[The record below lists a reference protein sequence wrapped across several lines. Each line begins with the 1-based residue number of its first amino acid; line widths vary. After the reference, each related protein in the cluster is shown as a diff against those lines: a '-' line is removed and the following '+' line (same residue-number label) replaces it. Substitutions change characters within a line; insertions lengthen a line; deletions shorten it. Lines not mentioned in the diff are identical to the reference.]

1 MSKNDNLTSQIKSL
15 VEKIVLYEDNHIIA
29 VNKPHNM
36 LVQSDMTGETSLF
49 DHVKDYIKIKYEKE
63 GNVFLGILH
72 RLDRPVSG
80 VVLFAKTSKAAS
92 RISQAIREHKFE
104 KTYYAIVNGILETK
118 ADKLENYLTK
128 QTNKMGS
135 IAKVVF
141 EDTAM
146 SKKAVLHYKVIGED
160 VNKNLSMLEIN
171 LETGRFHQIRVQ
183 LAVMGHAILGDKKY
197 GNYVNSNKESIPLAL
212 IAKKIRFKHPTKDLM
227 VEIEAKNLNMKPWNN
242 FIFKK

>member
-29 VNKPHNM
+29 VNKPSNM

-49 DHVKDYIKIKYEKE
+49 DHVKDYIKIKYEKQ

-92 RISQAIREHKFE
+92 RVSQLIREHKFE

-118 ADKLENYLTK
+118 VNKLENYLIK

-146 SKKAVLHYKVIGED
+146 AKKAVLHYKVVGED
-160 VNKNLSMLEIN
+160 INKNLSLLEIN

-183 LAVMGHAILGDKKY
+183 LSAMGHAIYGDKKY
-197 GNYVNSNKESIPLAL
+197 GSYVNYGKEDIQLAL
-212 IAKKIRFKHPTKDLM
+212 IAKKIKFKHPTKDLII
-227 VEIEAKNLNMKPWNN
+227 EIEAKNLNIRPWTYFEIKN
-242 FIFKK
+242 